1 MSDEDLEA
9 EIERL
14 RIENAALKKGATAG
28 LMKEARRE
36 LYQFTVWAAFP

>member
-14 RIENAALKKGATAG
+14 RTENAALKKGATAG
-28 LMKEARRE
+28 LMKVSKRE